1 MDPMPEDNRIKS
13 WISQYIK
20 PLTNKRRAEIIEN
33 IRTASTP
40 GFDYFFLVVL
50 SGAIATLG
58 LINDSPAVII
68 GAMLVAPL
76 MSPILGI
83 GLGSITGDS
92 KLAQNSLTALIRGAI
107 LSIILAA
114 LLSLSNI
121 YLPFAPSLIDI
132 PREVLGRTQPT
143 PNDLMI
149 ALAGGLAAAYSL
161 SQPQLSAALP
171 GVAIAT
177 ALMPPLATI
186 GIGIALGRWDIAGG
200 ATLLFLTNSVT
211 IAFAATLVFFLE
223 GFVPR
228 FKKENGLPKT
238 ILVAGILTAM
248 LLIPLTI
255 LGARFVAQTQEDRV
269 INTIIENEIAE
280 ISNAELVEL
289 IINRTE
295 KDLKLD
301 ITIRSNRPPTY
312 SQVVSLQEALVAQ
325 LNKPVALNLNH
336 IRSETLDPLIPPTTT
351 PTMTLTNTHTPGPS
365 PTVTSSPTLTP
376 TQTPTKTST
385 PTEIPTSTATNIPP
399 TPTPRSALVVNYGVP
414 PYYNLYQVPGGPV
427 IASLRLNSIILD
439 LNATRIYEGIIYVLV
454 EDEDGRIGW
463 LPQMYI
469 QYPTSVPSATETPS
483 N

>member
-1 MDPMPEDNRIKS
+1 M
-13 WISQYIK
+13 
-20 PLTNKRRAEIIEN
+20 IEN
-33 IRTASTP
+33 IRTASRP

-50 SGAIATLG
+50 SCAIATLG

-83 GLGSITGDS
+83 GLGSITGDT

-107 LSIILAA
+107 LSIILAV

-121 YLPFAPSLIDI
+121 YLPFAPSIIDI
-132 PREVLGRTQPT
+132 PREVLVRTQPT
-143 PNDLMI
+143 PNDLLI

-161 SQPQLSAALP
+161 SQPHLSAALP

-186 GIGIALGRWDIAGG
+186 GVGVALGRWDIAGG
-200 ATLLFLTNSVT
+200 ASLLFLTNAVT

-223 GFVPR
+223 GFRPR
-228 FKKENGLPKT
+228 FIKENGLPKT
-238 ILVAGILTAM
+238 ILVAGILTA
-248 LLIPLTI
+248 LLFIPLAI
-255 LGARFVAQTQEDRV
+255 LGARLVAQTQEDRL
-269 INTIIENEIAE
+269 INTIIENEIVE

-295 KDLKLD
+295 QDLKLD

-312 SQVVSLQEALVAQ
+312 SQVVSLQEALVAE

-336 IRSETLDPLIPPTTT
+336 IRSETLDPLVP
-351 PTMTLTNTHTPGPS
+351 PTMTPTVTVTNTHTPGPS
-365 PTVTSSPTLTP
+365 PTITRSPTPTP
-376 TQTPTKTST
+376 TSTPTITST
-385 PTEIPTSTATNIPP
+385 PTEMPTPTETRIPP
-399 TPTPRSALVVNYGVP
+399 TPTPRPAYVVNYGVP
-414 PYYNLYQVPGGPV
+414 PYYNLYQEPGGPV
-427 IASLRLNSIILD
+427 IASLRLNANILD
-439 LNATRIYEGIIYVLV
+439 LNETQSFEGIIYVRV
-454 EDEDGRIGW
+454 MDEDGRIGW
-463 LPQMYI
+463 LPQMYV
-469 QYPTSVPSATETPS
+469 QYPTTVPSATATPI

>member
-1 MDPMPEDNRIKS
+1 MPENNRIKS

-20 PLTNKRRAEIIEN
+20 PLTDERRSTMIEN
-33 IRTASTP
+33 IRTASMP

-50 SGAIATLG
+50 SAAIATLG

-83 GLGSITGDS
+83 GLGSITADT
-92 KLAQNSLTALIRGAI
+92 KLAQNSVTALIRGAI

-114 LLSLSNI
+114 LLTLSNI

-132 PREVLGRTQPT
+132 PGEVLSRTQPT
-143 PNDLMI
+143 PNDLII

-200 ATLLFLTNSVT
+200 ASLLFLTNAVT

-223 GFVPR
+223 GFRPR
-228 FKKENGLPKT
+228 FLKENGLPKT

-248 LLIPLTI
+248 LFIPLSI
-255 LGARFVAQTQEDRV
+255 LGARFVAQTQEDRL
-269 INTIIENEIAE
+269 INTIIENEIFD
-280 ISNAELVEL
+280 ISNAELVDL
-289 IINRTE
+289 SINRTDQ
-295 KDLKLD
+295 DLELD

-312 SQVVSLQEALVAQ
+312 LQVVSLQEALVAE
-325 LNKPVALNLNH
+325 LNKSVALNLNH
-336 IRSETLDPLIPPTTT
+336 IRSETLDPLVPPTTT
-351 PTMTLTNTHTPGPS
+351 PTMTVTNTYTPGPS
-365 PTVTSSPTLTP
+365 PTITPSPTPTLTN
-376 TQTPTKTST
+376 TPTITST
-385 PTEIPTSTATNIPP
+385 PTAMPTATETRIPP
-399 TPTPRSALVVNYGVP
+399 TPTPRSAYIVNYGVP
-414 PYYNLYQVPGGPV
+414 PYYNLYQEPGGPV
-427 IASLRLNSIILD
+427 IASLRLNANILD
-439 LNATRIYEGIIYVLV
+439 LNETQIFKGIVYIRVM
-454 EDEDGRIGW
+454 DEDGRIGW
-463 LPQMYI
+463 LPQMYV
-469 QYPTSVPSATETPS
+469 QYPTSVPSATSTSS

>member
-1 MDPMPEDNRIKS
+1 MPEDNRIKS

-20 PLTNKRRAEIIEN
+20 PLTDERRSEMIEN

-40 GFDYFFLVVL
+40 GFDYFFLVIL

-83 GLGSITGDS
+83 GLGSITADT

-107 LSIILAA
+107 LSIILAT
-114 LLSLSNI
+114 LLALSNI

-132 PREVLGRTQPT
+132 PREVISRTRPT

-200 ATLLFLTNSVT
+200 ASLLFLTNAVT
-211 IAFAATLVFFLE
+211 IAFAGSLVFFLE
-223 GFVPR
+223 GFKPR
-228 FKKENGLPKT
+228 FKKEIGLPKT
-238 ILVAGILTAM
+238 ILVAGILTAL

-255 LGARFVAQTQEDRV
+255 LGARFVTQTQEDRL
-269 INTIIENEIAE
+269 INTIVERE
-280 ISNAELVEL
+280 ISDMANAELVDL
-289 IINRTE
+289 IITHTE
-295 KDLKLD
+295 QELQLEV
-301 ITIRSNRPPTY
+301 TIRSNRPPTY
-312 SQVVSLQEALVAQ
+312 SQVVNLQEALVAQ
-325 LNKPVALNLNH
+325 LNKPVALNLDH
-336 IRSETLDPLIPPTTT
+336 IRSETLDPLIPPTLT
-351 PTMTLTNTHTPGPS
+351 PTVTLTYTQTPGPS
-365 PTVTSSPTLTP
+365 PTPTSSPTSTP
-376 TQTPTKTST
+376 TQTPTSTST
-385 PTEIPTSTATNIPP
+385 PTDLPTPTETIIPL
-399 TPTPRSALVVNYGVP
+399 TPTPRSAMVVNYGVP
-414 PYYNLYQVPGGPV
+414 PYYYLYQEPGGPV
-427 IASLRLNSIILD
+427 IASLRLNSTILD
-439 LNATRIYEGIIYVLV
+439 LNETQVFEGIIYVFV
-454 EDEDGRIGW
+454 QDDEGRIGW

-469 QYPTSVPSATETPS
+469 QYPTSVPVATETP
-483 N
+483 NN